1 MATTEELLESLERA
15 GEEYAQFIEGQSP
28 EAFHRRP
35 GPDEWTAAELTG
47 HVSEF
52 PATFADQARRLASSP
67 GAPLGRT
74 LDDPG
79 RLAALARL
87 AGAGPPEAA
96 EAVRRSVREAVES
109 LRGLPPDA
117 WQVTGRHQR
126 YGDMTV
132 AQVVERFILNH
143 LREHLDQARAAVDP
157 SRQ

>member
-1 MATTEELLESLERA
+1 MATTEELLEGLERA
-15 GEEYAQFIEGQSP
+15 GEEYARFIEGQSP

-52 PATFADQARRLASSP
+52 PATFADQARRLA
-67 GAPLGRT
+67 
-74 LDDPG
+74 
-79 RLAALARL
+79 
-87 AGAGPPEAA
+87 GAGPPEAA

-117 WQVTGRHQR
+117 WQATGRHQR

-143 LREHLDQARAAVDP
+143 LREHLDQARAAVNRGASGP
-157 SRQ
+157 

>member
-96 EAVRRSVREAVES
+96 RPSAGAFARRSSPSAASR
-109 LRGLPPDA
+109 RMP
-117 WQVTGRHQR
+117 GRS
-126 YGDMTV
+126 
-132 AQVVERFILNH
+132 
-143 LREHLDQARAAVDP
+143 RAGISATAT
-157 SRQ
+157 